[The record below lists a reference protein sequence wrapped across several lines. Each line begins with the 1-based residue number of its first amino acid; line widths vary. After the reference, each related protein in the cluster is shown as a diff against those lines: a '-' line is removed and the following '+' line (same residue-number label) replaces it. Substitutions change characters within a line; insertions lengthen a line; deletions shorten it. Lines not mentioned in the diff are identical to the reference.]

1 MIRMD
6 RRGEDD
12 SQRGFTLV
20 EVLVSLMIL
29 MLLALTM
36 YPILVQGL
44 TISAKN
50 ATMSTATALVT
61 SQLESARAQTSC
73 AAITNVT
80 LTTVDERGVSLTVTR
95 TRGTCPGSSGYPT
108 SVPVVASVTRVDTGI
123 VLATA
128 KTSIYVE
135 AP

>member
-44 TISAKN
+44 TVSAKN
-50 ATMSTATALVT
+50 ATLATATALVNG
-61 SQLESARAQTSC
+61 QLEGARAQTSC

-95 TRGTCPGSSGYPT
+95 VRGTCPGSGYPT
-108 SVPVVASVTRVDTGI
+108 SVPVVASVTRVDTGV